1 MKIQFYILLSF
12 LLFLLACNDEGVS
25 PVYGCMDEDA
35 SNYSEDA
42 NIDDDSCEYCSVFII
57 TGFDDCDESDDI
69 TGFGPAD
76 DCDECGVCNEEYT
89 YKFNDIYTMFDNL
102 GCTGCHDSNSLN
114 GGLDLTSY
122 TSIMSSTTNSGGVIS
137 NCSDVES
144 SVILQKIDG
153 GSMAIYADEELI
165 EAITI
170 WISEGAPE

>member
-12 LLFLLACNDEGVS
+12 LLFLLACSDEGVS

-35 SNYSEDA
+35 SNYLEDA
-42 NIDDDSCEYCSVFII
+42 NIDDDSCEYCFENPFGVM
-57 TGFDDCDESDDI
+57 TGNDECDELDD
-69 TGFGPAD
+69 G
-76 DCDECGVCNEEYT
+76 CDECGVCNEEYT